1 MSKKIHKCAFLD
13 RDGVI
18 NEDKGYISRIQDFK
32 IFPQTANAIKLL
44 NDNNFLVILITNQ
57 AGVGRGFIKLEELR
71 IIHTYLKNKLKKKG
85 AYINDIYFCPF
96 HPLYGLGKYKK
107 NSKDR
112 KPGSG
117 MIIKARKKWNIDI
130 KQSFMIGDKKSDF
143 LCAKGVSLK
152 FYYKS
157 KKMNLFNQLNK
168 IFSKKNLLINK
179 SIKN

>member
-1 MSKKIHKCAFLD
+1 MSKKVHKCAFLD

-57 AGVGRGFIKLEELR
+57 AGVGRGFIKLKELR

-130 KQSFMIGDKKSDF
+130 KQSFMIGDKKTD
-143 LCAKGVSLK
+143 LIAAKNVGLK
-152 FYYKS
+152 FFYKS
-157 KKMNLFNQLNK
+157 KKKNLYLQIREL
-168 IFSKKNLLINK
+168 IKKPLLINL
-179 SIKN
+179 